1 MFEAAALRVAR
12 SNRLYQYAALAC
24 SLEGKMTHAMIRHDA
39 IKQLFAE
46 MRRSF
51 DSNGPVRI
59 AVDALIPDRLG
70 EAAASTAAAADSGDR
85 LSAG

>member
-1 MFEAAALRVAR
+1 
-12 SNRLYQYAALAC
+12 
-24 SLEGKMTHAMIRHDA
+24 MIRHDA

-85 LSAG
+85 LSTG